1 MCGYPTARSR
11 VLLYEVPLSVVLVV
25 FNFEVGL
32 AKEIVNLISFC
43 VVGFVPTG
51 CSSDVCW

>member
-1 MCGYPTARSR
+1 MARSR

-25 FNFEVGL
+25 LDFEVVL

-51 CSSDVCW
+51 CSSDV